1 MLVHGLDRRFAFNI
15 LALRWVGNSTH
26 RIIIAFG
33 FIGAA
38 TSPFM
43 SNTGAAA
50 MMLPIALGVMASVG
64 RLIIGQVEGEDRP
77 ERLRFGAALMLVI
90 TYGITVGG
98 LLLPIGSP
106 PNLIGRAL
114 IEEETGEPITFFEW
128 FLMAL
133 PIVVVMFVALLVVIL
148 WLNRPEVKRVE
159 GVEEFIAEEKGKLG
173 RVSAGERNTLI
184 AFGVAITLWTLPGLV
199 GLFLGDDSKLYE
211 GLTDRWLD
219 EGVVAILAAGLLF
232 VLPIDWAER
241 QFTLNWNQA
250 SRIDWG
256 TILLFGAGIA
266 LGGLM
271 RETGLAKTI
280 GEGLANTLNVSSL
293 VSITIVCVI
302 IAVIISETTSNTA
315 SAAIVV
321 PIAIAISGAVGV
333 DPVIPAMAAIFGAN
347 YGFMLPVSTPPNAI
361 VYSSGML
368 PITRMVKTGAVF
380 DVIGAVLCVVGV
392 AIMANVVGLV

>member
-1 MLVHGLDRRFAFNI
+1 
-15 LALRWVGNSTH
+15 
-26 RIIIAFG
+26 
-33 FIGAA
+33 
-38 TSPFM
+38 
-43 SNTGAAA
+43 

-128 FLMAL
+128 FLMTL

-211 GLTDRWLD
+211 SLTDRWLD
-219 EGVVAILAAGLLF
+219 EGVVAILAAGMLF
-232 VLPIDWAER
+232 LLPIDWAKR

-280 GEGLANTLNVSSL
+280 GEGLANTLNVSNL

-302 IAVIISETTSNTA
+302 IAVVISETTSNTA